1 MCLLHFNK
9 PAETDNQSEAIEQ
22 LRLRLSN
29 ISLKR
34 GSATA
39 AATSP
44 SANGEN
50 GVASADVAPASPDA
64 AADATASTA
73 AAAPQAGRKL
83 RVELLRPT
91 AAAAAMV
98 ADAAEAVAA
107 EVGAIQSPDARIE
120 TVNVSSV

>member
-39 AATSP
+39 NATPP

-50 GVASADVAPASPDA
+50 GVASADAAPVSPDA
-64 AADATASTA
+64 AADATAST
-73 AAAPQAGRKL
+73 AAPQAGRKL

-91 AAAAAMV
+91 AAAAMV